1 MRKIVVLIAASGL
14 LTVSGLLPVSAG
26 AHEGQKNPEVR
37 YRHFVMESM
46 SNDFAAMAMIFK
58 NEVDRPDE
66 MQVLARSLAES
77 ASLIAGLFPAGSEGA
92 SALPLIWEEPER
104 VQEASRESAATAA
117 ALAEAAA
124 GDDRAALGKAFAAAG
139 AACKGC
145 HERYKA
151 EDE

>member
-1 MRKIVVLIAASGL
+1 MLIVIAGM
-14 LTVSGLLPVSAG
+14 LPLGAV

-37 YRHFVMESM
+37 YRHWVMESM
-46 SNDFAAMAMIFK
+46 SNDFAAMAMLFK
-58 NEVDRPDE
+58 NEVSRPGD
-66 MQVLARSLAES
+66 MAVLARSLAES
-77 ASLIAGLFPAGSEGA
+77 ASLIAGLFPEGSEGA

-104 VQEASRESAATAA
+104 VQAASRDSAETAA

-124 GDDRAALGKAFAAAG
+124 SGERAAIAKAFKAAG
-139 AACKGC
+139 DSCKGC